1 MIELRDYQQ
10 QLIDDMRARF
20 RAMDTSILAQLATG
34 GGKTVTSAFMVK
46 GAAAKGRRC
55 LWVVHRREIIMQAS
69 RTFWEMDIEHGL
81 IMGGALTDPSQPVQI
96 GSIQTVAKRLAKIGH
111 FDLIIFDECHHMAS
125 SQYQALFDRFP
136 RAQKI
141 GLTATPWRLD
151 GKGLGGWFQSMVN
164 GPTPAELI
172 ERGALCDYRLF
183 APSAPDVS
191 GVAKQGG
198 DYKSSDLTKI
208 MNKSTITGDAVQHY
222 HRLAPGK
229 QAVAFCCSIEH
240 SRDVAAQFCA
250 AGIYAEHVDGQ
261 MDHSQRDAVVERFTR
276 GETKILSNASLLG
289 EGFDVPAIE
298 AVILLRPTASLSLH
312 LQQIGRG
319 LRPAPGKAHAIIL
332 DHAGNSERHGLPD
345 DDREWTLEDR
355 PKKKRG
361 EKSEVSIKQCPDC
374 FRVHKP
380 APACPQ
386 CGHVYAIQSREIEE
400 VAGELVEVDMEAIRA
415 RKKQELKD
423 ARSLPD
429 LVALGR
435 QRKYRYPEQWASH
448 IMRQRR
454 EWADRRAFGASS
466 GMEARA

>member
-10 QLIDDMRARF
+10 QLIEDMRARF

-46 GAAAKGRRC
+46 GSAAKGKRC

-69 RTFWEMDIEHGL
+69 KTFWNMDIDHGL
-81 IMGGALTDPSQPVQI
+81 IMGGALTDPGKLVQI
-96 GSIQTVAKRLAKIGH
+96 GSVQTVAKRLNKIGH

-125 SQYQALFDRFP
+125 AQYQALFDRFP

-198 DYKSSDLTKI
+198 DFKSADLTKI
-208 MNKSTITGDAVQHY
+208 MNKATITGDAVQHY
-222 HRLAPGK
+222 RRLAPGK

-250 AGIYAEHVDGQ
+250 AGIAAEHVDGQ
-261 MDHSQRDAVVERFTR
+261 MDHSQRDAIVDRFAS
-276 GETKILSNASLLG
+276 GQIKVLSNASLLG

-319 LRPAPGKAHAIIL
+319 LRPAPGKPHAIIL

-345 DDREWTLEDR
+345 DDREWTLDDR

-380 APACPQ
+380 SPACPQ
-386 CGHVYAIQSREIEE
+386 CGHVYAMQSREIEE
-400 VAGELVEVDMEAIRA
+400 VDGELVEIDMEAIRA

-423 ARSLPD
+423 ARTLPD
-429 LVALGR
+429 LIALGR
-435 QRKYRYPEQWASH
+435 QRKYRYPEQWAGH
-448 IMRQRR
+448 IMRQRQ
-454 EWADRRAFGASS
+454 EWADRRNFGSS
-466 GMEARA
+466 RMEARA

>member
-10 QLIDDMRARF
+10 QLIEDMRARF
-20 RAMDTSILAQLATG
+20 RSMETSILAQLATG

-46 GAAAKGRRC
+46 TAASRGRRC

-69 RTFWEMDIEHGL
+69 KTFWNMDIEHSL
-81 IMGGALTDPSQPVQI
+81 IMGGTVTDPRAMVQI
-96 GSIQTVAKRLAKIGH
+96 GSIQTVARRLDKIGD

-125 SQYQALFDRFP
+125 AQYQALFDRFP

-151 GKGLGGWFQSMVN
+151 GRGLGVWFESMVN
-164 GPTPAELI
+164 GPSVSELM
-172 ERGALCDYRLF
+172 ERGALSDYKLF
-183 APSAPDVS
+183 APTTPDVS
-191 GVAKQGG
+191 SVAKQGG
-198 DYKSSDLTKI
+198 DYKSSDLSKL

-222 HRLAPGK
+222 QRLAPGK

-240 SRDVAAQFCA
+240 SRDVAWQFAQ
-250 AGIYAEHVDGQ
+250 AGIVAEHVDGQ
-261 MDHSQRDAVVERFTR
+261 MEHGERDAIVERFTD
-276 GETKILSNASLLG
+276 GHTKVLCNAALLG

-312 LQQIGRG
+312 LQQIGRA

-332 DHAGNSERHGLPD
+332 DHAGNAERHGLPD
-345 DDREWTLEDR
+345 DDREWSLEDR

-361 EKSEVSIKQCPDC
+361 EKSEVSVKQCPDC
-374 FRVHKP
+374 YRVHAP

-386 CGHVYAIQSREIEE
+386 CGHEYAVQSREIEQ
-400 VAGELVEVDMEAIRA
+400 VDGELIEVDMEALRA
-415 RKKQELKD
+415 RKKQELKS
-423 ARSLPD
+423 ARTFPD

-435 QRKYRYPEQWASH
+435 QRRYRYPEQWAHH
-448 IMRQRR
+448 IIRQRE
-454 EWADRRAFGASS
+454 EWRQRA
-466 GMEARA
+466 